1 MGCVSLHVGGDFLCV
16 INLPHPPGVRYV
28 VCVCDWVHVLLMYD
42 VRMYMC
48 SVMFL
53 LCMAASVDSRRNICT

>member
-1 MGCVSLHVGGDFLCV
+1 MCYKFTTPTRCEVCC
-16 INLPHPPGVRYV
+16 
-28 VCVCDWVHVLLMYD
+28 VCVCVCEWVHVLVMYN

-53 LCMAASVDSRRNICT
+53 LCMAASVDSRHNIST